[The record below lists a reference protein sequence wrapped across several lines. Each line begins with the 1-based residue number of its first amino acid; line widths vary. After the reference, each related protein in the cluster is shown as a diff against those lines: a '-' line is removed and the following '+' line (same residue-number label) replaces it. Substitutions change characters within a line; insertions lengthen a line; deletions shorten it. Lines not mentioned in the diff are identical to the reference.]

1 MEKKYL
7 LMSLIVTGITLN
19 IAGCK
24 TVSSSVE
31 NIQKNIERS
40 VDYGKDSVYIR
51 DSVIVVR
58 VSDTVFKERW
68 RTQYVEHLV
77 QKTDTVVQVDER
89 VVESVV
95 EKKVV
100 PRWAWWS
107 LGFLVLG
114 FCILFVR
121 AAKLACVK
129 W

>member
-1 MEKKYL
+1 
-7 LMSLIVTGITLN
+7 MSLIVTGMTLN

-114 FCILFVR
+114 FLFLVIR
-121 AAKLACVK
+121 IALVVWKRFH
-129 W
+129 